1 MARNNNLQITRFM
14 KTSLTLITLSI
25 IMCMTSCGPEYSKP
39 VEASQ
44 KGFALSF
51 FNSVNK
57 MTPKGENVVVS
68 PYSAAVAL
76 SMLAEGAE
84 GQTRAEFD
92 NALGGVLYKAED
104 LGSNDTIVVK
114 SANSVW
120 IDDNFS
126 PRNRYV
132 SLLQKDFDA
141 FLDVLNFADPATLK
155 AINNWCSENTDGKI
169 TEILDRL
176 DPGNVMV
183 LVNALYFNA
192 PWENEFDP
200 SLTSDQTFYG
210 QSREAQ
216 VKMMGV
222 KGYYQYAEH
231 EGFQIIQLPY
241 RGLKYAMYVVL
252 PPEGSDINKLIP
264 KMDQAAFHSAM
275 DMLQQQEVR
284 FFMPRF
290 RAETSMLLN
299 KPLQNMGIKTAFTSA
314 ADFSGIAE
322 MGPLVLDQVK
332 QKCYIDVAEKGTEA
346 AAVTVAQIRLTS
358 ARPAAKLPVMRVDR
372 PFLFV
377 IADGENRNILFAG
390 KIVQL

>member
-1 MARNNNLQITRFM
+1 MTM
-14 KTSLTLITLSI
+14 KSLTVYALTL
-25 IMCMTSCGPEYSKP
+25 MTFIGTISCGPSYTKP

-44 KGFALSF
+44 TGFAISF
-51 FNSVNK
+51 LKNVNAV
-57 MTPKGENVVVS
+57 TPKDENVVVS

-76 SMLAEGAE
+76 SMLAEGAQ
-84 GQTRAEFD
+84 GQTRVEFD

-104 LGSNDTIVVK
+104 LGSNDSVVVK

-132 SLLQKDFDA
+132 NLLEKDFDA

-169 TEILDRL
+169 TEILNRL
-176 DPGNVMV
+176 DPSNVMV
-183 LVNALYFNA
+183 LINALYFNA
-192 PWENEFDP
+192 PWEEEFDP
-200 SLTSDQTFYG
+200 DMTSEQTFYG
-210 QSREAQ
+210 VTKESK
-216 VKMMGV
+216 VKLMGR
-222 KGYYQYAEH
+222 KGYYLYAEH
-231 EGFQIIQLPY
+231 NGFQMIQLPY
-241 RGLKYAMYVVL
+241 QGLKYAMYVVL
-252 PPEGSDINKLIP
+252 PPEGADVDKLLP
-264 KMDQAAFHSAM
+264 KLDEQMYNSAM

-284 FFMPRF
+284 FYLPRF
-290 RAETSMLLN
+290 KAETSMLLN

-332 QKCYIDVAEKGTEA
+332 QKCYIDVSEKGTEA
-346 AAVTVAQIRLTS
+346 AAVTSAQIRLTS
-358 ARPAAKLPVMRVDR
+358 ARPVVKLPVMRVDR
-372 PFLFV
+372 PFMFV